1 MVRVAVS
8 GLGLAT
14 VIVILTLLG
23 TTRGPAPV
31 ASAQQQT
38 FAIEGV
44 ISNGSA
50 GGSVTDGLTVTLH
63 VDRATGSEN
72 ILTTSDDQGRFR
84 FDDVLYEP
92 ESRYGVSL
100 RFQGAVYGKDIDL
113 AADDSSDPVLITVYD
128 ATTDDAIVSVTSA
141 SLLFTEVNRASQTIV
156 TLEIIRLLNDSD
168 TAYVPGA
175 EPMQLLRFGLPPGA
189 TNLQLDTLLIGA
201 DFAQVDLGFALFAS
215 VPPGE
220 HEIMFSYEFPYTGD
234 EITLEK
240 SYRYGADTVRVLA
253 PFETVAIRSDQL
265 GPVESVTIG
274 ERPYQIIES
283 SGIGR
288 GERITVQIG
297 GLPSA
302 TAGDRVSRRLDGV
315 RFEYAAP
322 AALVV
327 LMVGL
332 LVYGGFWKRRRSAV
346 EESVASGDREAERET
361 IHQMI
366 AELRESFESGTMG
379 EDDYR
384 RRLSVL
390 NSQLTALG
398 QYPISGRR

>member
-14 VIVILTLLG
+14 VLVILTLLG

-44 ISNGSA
+44 IINGSI
-50 GGSVTDGLTVTLH
+50 GGSVADGLTVTLH
-63 VDRATGSEN
+63 VDSAIGSEN
-72 ILTTSDDQGRFR
+72 ILTTSDDQGRFQ
-84 FDDVLYEP
+84 FNDVLYEP
-92 ESRYGVSL
+92 ESAYGVSL

-113 AADDSSDPVLITVYD
+113 ADDSTDLVLITVYD
-128 ATTDDAIVSVTSA
+128 ATTDDAVVSVTSA

-156 TLEIIRLLNDSD
+156 TLEIIRLLNASD
-168 TAYVPGA
+168 TAYVPGN

-215 VPPGE
+215 IPPGE
-220 HEIMFSYEFPYTGD
+220 HEIMFSYEFPYLD
-234 EITLEK
+234 SEFTLEK
-240 SYRYGADTVRVLA
+240 SYRYGADTIRVLA

-283 SGIGR
+283 GGIRR
-288 GERITVQIG
+288 GEKITVQLG

-302 TAGDRVSRRLDGV
+302 TAGDRVSRNLDGI
-315 RFEYAAP
+315 RFEYVAP
-322 AALVV
+322 VALVM
-327 LMVGL
+327 LMVSL
-332 LVYGGFWKRRRSAV
+332 LVYGGFWKRHRSAA
-346 EESVASGDREAERET
+346 EELVTSDDQEAERET

-366 AELRESFESGTMG
+366 AELRESFESGNLS
-379 EDDYR
+379 EDGYR
-384 RRLSVL
+384 RRLAVL
-390 NSQLTALG
+390 NSQLTALA
-398 QYPISGRR
+398 QHRATESR

>member
-8 GLGLAT
+8 GLGLAA
-14 VIVILTLLG
+14 VLAILTLLG
-23 TTRGPAPV
+23 TTRGPASV

-38 FAIEGV
+38 VAIEGV
-44 ISNGSA
+44 VSNGSI

-63 VDRATGSEN
+63 VDTAAGSEN
-72 ILTTSDDQGRFR
+72 ILTTLDDQGRFR
-84 FDDVLYEP
+84 FDDVVYEP
-92 ESRYGVSL
+92 ESAYGVSL

-113 AADDSSDPVLITVYD
+113 ADGSSDSVLITVFD
-128 ATTDDAIVSVTSA
+128 STTDDAVVSVTSA

-156 TLEIIRLLNDSD
+156 TLEIIRLLNSSD
-168 TAYVPGA
+168 TAYVPGT

-189 TNLQLDTLLIGA
+189 TNFQLDTRLIGA

-215 VPPGE
+215 IPPGE
-220 HEIMFSYEFPYTGD
+220 HEIMFSYEFPYLD
-234 EITLEK
+234 AEFALEK
-240 SYRYGADTVRVLA
+240 SYRYGADTVRILA

-283 SGIGR
+283 GGIGR
-288 GERITVQIG
+288 GEKITVLIG

-302 TAGDRVSRRLDGV
+302 TAGDRVSKNLDGI
-315 RFEYAAP
+315 RYEYVAP
-322 AALVV
+322 AALVAV
-327 LMVGL
+327 MIGL
-332 LVYGGFWKRRRSAV
+332 LVYGSFWKRRKSAV
-346 EESVASGDREAERET
+346 EELAPSDDNEAERET

-366 AELRESFESGTMG
+366 AELRESLESGNLS

-398 QYPISGRR
+398 HYPVSGRR